1 MHGHSSESTDMCVS
15 GIRPQLVNQMLGW
28 RGSPGDFSGQR
39 KLGTSATIKGKTVT
53 DIRCGKILILWSRA
67 GVIRLQVA
75 GTGGGR
81 AFEDGRRRSVVFLG
95 CGEGGV
101 HGPFNGLLSVID
113 GLKTTNFAR
122 HEFVPICD
130 FSL

>member
-1 MHGHSSESTDMCVS
+1 MWEDFNFVEQGRSHTAAGCRDR
-15 GIRPQLVNQMLGW
+15 GGW
-28 RGSPGDFSGQR
+28 
-39 KLGTSATIKGKTVT
+39 
-53 DIRCGKILILWSRA
+53 
-67 GVIRLQVA
+67 
-75 GTGGGR
+75 

-130 FSL
+130 FSLPAAPSRSKSKTVGRLQRGLLGS